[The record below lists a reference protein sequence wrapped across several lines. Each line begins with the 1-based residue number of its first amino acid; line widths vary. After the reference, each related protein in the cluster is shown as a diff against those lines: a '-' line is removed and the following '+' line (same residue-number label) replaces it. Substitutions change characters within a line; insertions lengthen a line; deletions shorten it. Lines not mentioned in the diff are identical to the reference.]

1 MNRKPKGWGGGETP
15 KKENLVKDGGIPH
28 AHKCVVQGFPSQAI
42 TGDLR
47 LICEQPNKICT
58 FGAEMDTAHPD

>member
-1 MNRKPKGWGGGETP
+1 ME
-15 KKENLVKDGGIPH
+15 DGGIPH